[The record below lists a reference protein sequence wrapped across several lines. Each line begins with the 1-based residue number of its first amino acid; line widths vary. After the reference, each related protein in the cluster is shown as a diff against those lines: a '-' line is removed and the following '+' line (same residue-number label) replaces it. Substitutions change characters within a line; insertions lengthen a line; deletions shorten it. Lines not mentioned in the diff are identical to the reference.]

1 MDRRSFLK
9 SAAAVA
15 AGAFGPLPARADAQ
29 AGTNPTVLMLESR
42 VIEVNGKAASVL
54 GIAQPDGTRGI
65 FMDVSTPF
73 RVQVR
78 NGLDTDSL
86 IHWHGLTPPFRQD
99 GVPYVSAP
107 PIPAGARQDYDF
119 KLDFAGTFWM
129 HSHVGFQEQRLL
141 SAPLIIRDG
150 ASEHGGAQEVVVM
163 LHDFSFRSPD
173 EIFAALR
180 QRKES
185 AGVAMASMKMPGA
198 TGQGTVAQGAS
209 GQGMSGQ
216 GMSATEAKPD
226 LNDVDYDAFLAN
238 DRTLADPDIVG
249 VEPGG
254 RVRLRII
261 NGSAA
266 TNFWISLGALRGTL
280 IAVDG
285 TAIKPMTIG
294 TIPLA
299 VAQRVD
305 ILLDLPAGA
314 GAFPILAQ
322 VEGKTDRT
330 GIVLATVG
338 AKVGR
343 IAENAATPAPAVTLD
358 FEQSLT
364 AAEPLAEREPGIVRD
379 VLLTGDMQA
388 YVWSMDNQ
396 VYPKITPIM
405 VSAGKRV
412 MFVMRNETMMSH
424 PMHLHG
430 HRFQVLAVNGRK
442 FSGAVRDTVLV
453 TPQASVTIA
462 FDADNVGRWAFHCHN
477 LYHLEAGMMTVVDYE
492 GVKMPQIP
500 ASAG

>member
-9 SAAAVA
+9 SSAAMA
-15 AGAFGPLPARADAQ
+15 AGAFAPLPGFADSPA
-29 AGTNPTVLMLESR
+29 AGGPTVLMLQSR
-42 VIEVNGKAASVL
+42 VIEVEGKAASVL
-54 GIAQPDGTRGI
+54 GIAQPDGTRGL
-65 FMDVSTPF
+65 FTDVSTPF
-73 RVQVR
+73 HVQVR
-78 NGLDTDSL
+78 NGLDTESL
-86 IHWHGLTPPFRQD
+86 IHWHGLTPPYRQD
-99 GVPYVSAP
+99 GVPYVAAP
-107 PIPAGARQDYDF
+107 PIPAGGRQDYDF
-119 KLDFAGTFWM
+119 KLDIAGTFWM
-129 HSHVGFQEQRLL
+129 HSHVGFQEQHLL

-150 ASEHGGAQEVVVM
+150 ASERAGRQEIVIM
-163 LHDFSFRSPD
+163 LHDFSFRSPE
-173 EIFAALR
+173 EIYAGLR
-180 QRKES
+180 QRKGGGEL
-185 AGVAMASMKMPGA
+185 AMASMKLPGA
-198 TGQGTVAQGAS
+198 AGQGTTGQKTTGQGTA
-209 GQGMSGQ
+209 GQGTTAAAM
-216 GMSATEAKPD
+216 EAKPD

-266 TNFWISLGALRGTL
+266 TNFWIGLGALRGTL

-285 TAIKPMTIG
+285 MAVKPMALNTM
-294 TIPLA
+294 PLA
-299 VAQRVD
+299 VAQRAD
-305 ILLDLPAGA
+305 ILLDLPAGT

-330 GIVLATVG
+330 GIVLATMG

-343 IAENAATPAPAVTLD
+343 VEKNAAMPAPAVTLD

-364 AAEPLAEREPGIVRD
+364 AAKPLAPQEAGILRD

-412 MFVMRNETMMSH
+412 EFVMKNETMMSH

-430 HRFQVLAVNGRK
+430 HSFQVVAVNGRR

-462 FDADNVGRWAFHCHN
+462 FDTDNVGRWAFHCHN
-477 LYHLEAGMMTVVDYE
+477 LYHLEAGMMAVVDYE
-492 GVKMPQIP
+492 GVRMPQLL
-500 ASAG
+500 

>member
-1 MDRRSFLK
+1 MNRRAFLK
-9 SAAAVA
+9 SSAAMTAAA
-15 AGAFGPLPARADAQ
+15 FTPLPARAE
-29 AGTNPTVLMLESR
+29 GRVVLELQSR
-42 VIEVNGKAASVL
+42 VIEVDGKAASVL
-54 GIAQPDGTRGI
+54 GIAQPDGTRGL
-65 FMDVSTPF
+65 FTDVSIPF
-73 RVQVR
+73 QVRVQ
-78 NGLDTDSL
+78 NGLDTESL
-86 IHWHGLTPPFRQD
+86 IHWHGLTPPYRQD

-107 PIPAGARQDYDF
+107 PIPAGGRQDYDF
-119 KLDFAGTFWM
+119 KLTVAGTFWM

-150 ASEHGGAQEVVVM
+150 ASEHAGRQEIVIM
-163 LHDFSFRSPD
+163 LHDFSFRSPE
-173 EIFAALR
+173 EIYAGLR
-180 QRKES
+180 QRKGGGEL
-185 AGVAMASMKMPGA
+185 AMAGMKMPGA
-198 TGQGTVAQGAS
+198 GGQSTTAAS
-209 GQGMSGQ
+209 MQ
-216 GMSATEAKPD
+216 AKPD

-238 DRTLADPDIVG
+238 DRTLADPDIVQ

-266 TNFWISLGALRGTL
+266 TNFWIGLGALRGTL

-285 TAIKPMTIG
+285 MAVKPMTLNIM
-294 TIPLA
+294 PLA
-299 VAQRVD
+299 VAQRAD
-305 ILLDLPAGA
+305 ILLDLPAGTA
-314 GAFPILAQ
+314 AFPILAQ

-330 GIVLATVG
+330 GILLATAG

-343 IAENAATPAPAVTLD
+343 IGKKAAMPAPAVTLD
-358 FEQSLT
+358 FEQSLS
-364 AAEPLAEREPGIVRD
+364 AAEPLTPQVAGILRD

-405 VSAGKRV
+405 VSAGKRAE
-412 MFVMRNETMMSH
+412 FVMKNQTMMSH

-430 HRFQVLAVNGRK
+430 HSFQVVAVNGRR

-462 FDADNVGRWAFHCHN
+462 FNTDNVGRWAFHCHN

-492 GVKMPQIP
+492 GVRMPQRL
-500 ASAG
+500 